1 MLFVIL
7 VLLVAVGLVSP
18 YIAVALKR
26 RQMLR
31 RLVVITAQ
39 NGYRIKPLHKFVC
52 FSPNRAGRY
61 DLLIQNK
68 THAYPVK
75 LWSTAKRSST
85 LVIKKN
91 GCVYETYGVTDPL
104 RTDNAQRH
112 TVKGREL
119 AVRPTEENFKVRS
132 AKTVI
137 PILLYYP
144 CNKSAV
150 ADLGDSRRKIEFGDR
165 IFKKMLCSPTM
176 LEQMLVGDT
185 SEQLPADEKPR
196 IESAR

>member
-18 YIAVALKR
+18 YIAVVLKR

-31 RLVVITAQ
+31 RLVVITKQ

-52 FSPNRAGRY
+52 FSSNRAGRY

-91 GCVYETYGVTDPL
+91 GSVYETYGVVDPL
-104 RTDNAQRH
+104 MTDNARRH

-119 AVRPTEENFKVRS
+119 SVRPTEENFKVRS
-132 AKTVI
+132 TKAVT

-144 CNKSAV
+144 CNKSAI
-150 ADLGDSRRKIEFGDR
+150 ADLGNSRRKIEFGDR
-165 IFKKMLCSPTM
+165 IFKKVLCSPTM
-176 LEQMLVGDT
+176 LEQMLANE
-185 SEQLPADEKPR
+185 SNRHLKNEEKLR
-196 IESAR
+196 IEKAE